1 MTRYLAKPSE
11 ALTKKFPFQP
21 TRGQLQLFGLLD
33 DFIPEKNKE
42 KSTLLIK
49 GYAGTGKTSVVT
61 SLVKVLKY
69 YNYKSLLMAPTG
81 RAAKVMAQYAGRK
94 AFTIHKIIYK
104 VGQDDNESL
113 TFKRQKNYHRNT
125 IFIVDEV
132 SMVTDQAEFGTN
144 SLLADLMWFVFE
156 EPSNKL
162 ILIGDNAQL
171 PPVGQQESPALQLDH
186 LLTNFALHIESVEFT
201 EVMRQE
207 QHSGILLN
215 ATNLREKIR
224 ANQFEIHFKTR
235 GFKDV
240 FRMGNQKM
248 EDGLRYAYDKF
259 GIENTIIICRSNKN
273 AVAYNQFIRRTIHFY
288 ENELE
293 VGDYLM
299 VVRNNYAA
307 LPQDSQAGFLAN
319 GDFVEV
325 MKVGLIEE
333 MYGFRFANLNLR
345 LIDYPSEPVLQA
357 KVLLNTL
364 YSHST
369 ALSEQENRHLYRGVM
384 EDYRDLASKKE
395 RAKALKSD
403 PYLNAIQVKFAYA
416 LTCHKSQGG
425 QWKVVFLDQGYL
437 LKERIDK
444 EYLRWL
450 YTAVTRATQELYLLN
465 FNNEFFENNKN

>member
-1 MTRYLAKPSE
+1 MTQYLVKPSE
-11 ALTKKFPFQP
+11 ALAKKFPFQP
-21 TRGQLQLFGLLD
+21 TAGQRRLFGLLD
-33 DFIPEKNKE
+33 DFILEKKE
-42 KSTLLIK
+42 QKSTMLIK

-81 RAAKVMAQYAGRK
+81 RAAKVMAQYAERK
-94 AFTIHKIIYK
+94 AFTVHKIIYK
-104 VGQDDNESL
+104 LKQNDEESL
-113 TFKRQKNYHRNT
+113 TFKKQKNYHKNT

-132 SMVTDQAEFGTN
+132 SMVSDQSDFGTS
-144 SLLADLMWFVFE
+144 SLLADLLNFVFE

-171 PPVGQQESPALQLDH
+171 PPVGQRESPALQLDN
-186 LLTNFALHIESVEFT
+186 LLANFQLHIEAVEFT

-207 QHSGILLN
+207 QHSGILAN

-224 ANQFEIHFKTR
+224 KNQLEIQFKTR

-240 FRMGNQKM
+240 FRMNNQRM

-259 GIENTIIICRSNKN
+259 GIENTTIICRSNKS
-273 AVAYNQFIRRTIHFY
+273 AVAYNRFIRNTIHFY

-299 VVRNNYAA
+299 IVRNNYAI
-307 LPQDSQAGFLAN
+307 LPEDSQAGFLAN

-333 MYGFRFANLNLR
+333 MHGFRFANLDLR
-345 LIDYPSEPVLQA
+345 LIDYPTEPVFQA
-357 KVLLNTL
+357 KVVLDTL
-364 YSHST
+364 YSHATS
-369 ALSEQENRHLYRGVM
+369 LSEEQHRSLYKSVL
-384 EDYRDLASKKE
+384 EDYLDLSSKKE
-395 RAKALKSD
+395 RLKAIRKD
-403 PYLNAIQVKFAYA
+403 PYLNAVQVKFAYA

-437 LKERIDK
+437 KDDMINK

-450 YTAVTRATQELYLLN
+450 YTAVTRASQELYLIN
-465 FNNEFFENNKN
+465 FNKEFFALNHN

>member
-1 MTRYLAKPSE
+1 MTQYLAKPSE

-21 TRGQLQLFGLLD
+21 TMGQLRLFNLLD
-33 DFIPEKNKE
+33 DFIPETKKE
-42 KSTLLIK
+42 KPTLLIK

-81 RAAKVMAQYAGRK
+81 RAAKVMAQYAERK

-104 VGQDDNESL
+104 LRQDDSESP
-113 TFKRQKNYHRNT
+113 TFKKQKNYHKNT

-132 SMVTDQAEFGTN
+132 SMVTDQSEFGTS
-144 SLLADLMWFVFE
+144 SLLADLLQFVFE
-156 EPSNKL
+156 QPTNKL

-171 PPVGQQESPALQLDH
+171 PPVGQTESPALQLDK
-186 LLTNFALHIESVEFT
+186 LLTNFQLNIESVEFT

-207 QHSGILLN
+207 RDSGILIN

-224 ANQFEIHFKTR
+224 KDLKEIQFKTS
-235 GFKDV
+235 GFKDI
-240 FRMGNQKM
+240 FRMGTQKM

-259 GIENTIIICRSNKN
+259 GVENTIIICRSNKG

-293 VGDYLM
+293 AGDYLM
-299 VVRNNYAA
+299 IVRNNYAI
-307 LPQDSQAGFLAN
+307 LSEESQAGFLAN

-333 MYGFRFANLNLR
+333 MYGFRFANLDLR
-345 LIDYPSEPVLQA
+345 LIDYPTEPVFQA
-357 KVLLNTL
+357 KVILDTL
-364 YSHST
+364 YSNST
-369 ALSEQENRHLYRGVM
+369 SLSGDDNRNLYKGVM
-384 EDYRDLASKKE
+384 EGYLDLSSKKE
-395 RAKALKSD
+395 RLKALRKD

-425 QWKVVFLDQGYL
+425 QWKAVFLDQGYL
-437 LKERIDK
+437 KQDMVNK
-444 EYLRWL
+444 EYMRWL
-450 YTAVTRATQELYLLN
+450 YTAVTRATQELYLIN
-465 FNNEFFENNKN
+465 FNKEFFENNYN

>member
-1 MTRYLAKPSE
+1 MTHYLARPSE

-21 TRGQLQLFGLLD
+21 TRGQLRLFSMLD
-33 DFIPEKNKE
+33 DFIGERKKE

-69 YNYKSLLMAPTG
+69 YNYKSLLIAPTG
-81 RAAKVMAQYAGRK
+81 RAAKVMAQYAERK

-104 VGQDDNESL
+104 LSQGDNDSL
-113 TFKRQKNYHRNT
+113 TFRRQKNYHKNT

-132 SMVTDQAEFGTN
+132 SMVTDQADFGSK
-144 SLLADLMWFVFE
+144 SLLADLMDFVFE
-156 EPSNKL
+156 EPTNKL

-171 PPVGQQESPALQLDH
+171 PPVGQRESPALQTNH
-186 LLTNFALHIESVEFT
+186 LLANFAVHIETVEFT

-207 QHSGILLN
+207 QDSGILIN
-215 ATNLREKIR
+215 ATNLRERIR
-224 ANQFEIHFKTR
+224 KDHLEIHFKTR
-235 GFKDV
+235 GFKDI
-240 FRMGNQKM
+240 FRMSNQKM

-293 VGDYLM
+293 AGDYLM
-299 VVRNNYAA
+299 VVRNNYAV
-307 LPQDSQAGFLAN
+307 LPADSQAGFLAN

-325 MKVGLIEE
+325 MKVGLTEE
-333 MYGFRFANLNLR
+333 MHGLRFANLELR
-345 LIDYPSEPVLQA
+345 LIDYPSEPVFET
-357 KVLLNTL
+357 KVILDTL

-369 ALSEQENRHLYRGVM
+369 SLNEQENRDLYKGVL
-384 EDYRDLASKKE
+384 EDYLDIASKKE
-395 RAKALKSD
+395 RLKAIRND

-425 QWKVVFLDQGYL
+425 QWKAVFLDQGYL
-437 LKERIDK
+437 QQDMINK

-450 YTAVTRATQELYLLN
+450 YTAVTRATQELYLIN
-465 FNNEFFENNKN
+465 FNNEFFDKNKN

>member
-1 MTRYLAKPSE
+1 MNHYLAKPSE

-21 TRGQLQLFGLLD
+21 TEGQLRLFNLLD
-33 DFIPEKNKE
+33 HFIPDTRKE
-42 KSTLLIK
+42 KSTLVIK

-81 RAAKVMAQYAGRK
+81 RAAKVMAQYAGKK

-104 VGQDDNESL
+104 LGQDDRESPI
-113 TFKRQKNYHRNT
+113 FKRQKNYHKNT

-132 SMVTDQAEFGTN
+132 SMISDQAEFGTN
-144 SLLADLMWFVFE
+144 SLLSDLLQFVFE
-156 EPSNKL
+156 QPTNKL

-171 PPVGQQESPALQLDH
+171 PPVGQIESPALHLDNLLANFQLN
-186 LLTNFALHIESVEFT
+186 LESVEFT

-207 QHSGILLN
+207 RHSGILIN
-215 ATNLREKIR
+215 ATDLREKIR
-224 ANQFEIHFKTR
+224 TDSLEIHFKTS

-240 FRMGNQKM
+240 FSMGAQKM

-259 GIENTIIICRSNKN
+259 GVENTMIICRSNKS
-273 AVAYNQFIRRTIHFY
+273 AVAYNQFIRRAIYFY

-293 VGDYLM
+293 AGDYLM
-299 VVRNNYAA
+299 IVRNNYAVLA
-307 LPQDSQAGFLAN
+307 EDSLAGFLAN

-333 MYGFRFANLNLR
+333 MYGFRFANLDLR
-345 LIDYPSEPVLQA
+345 LIDYPSEPVFEA
-357 KVLLNTL
+357 KVILDTL

-369 ALSEQENRHLYRGVM
+369 SLNEDENRNLYRNVM
-384 EDYRDLASKKE
+384 EDYLDLTSKKE
-395 RAKALKSD
+395 RLKALRKD

-425 QWKVVFLDQGYL
+425 QWEAVFLDQGYL
-437 LKERIDK
+437 KQDMINK

-450 YTAVTRATQELYLLN
+450 YTAVTRATQELYLVN
-465 FNNEFFENNKN
+465 FNKDFFAFNET